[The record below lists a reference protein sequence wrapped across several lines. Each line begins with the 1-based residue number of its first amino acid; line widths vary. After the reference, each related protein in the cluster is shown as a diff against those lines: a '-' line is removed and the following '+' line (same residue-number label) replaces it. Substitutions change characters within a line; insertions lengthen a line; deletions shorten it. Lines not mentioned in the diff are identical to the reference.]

1 MSTKTFLGTVLFEL
15 KKTFSDSKHGIC
27 QNCYNPNTDRD
38 WCQPCNAEKFRQNFS
53 NWTSGNKHIDMFIQD
68 AQVTASNHDEV
79 LEWIPNDQ
87 LNKVTFIANGK
98 YSTNYKAIWS
108 KGDIIQWDHEKNDWS
123 RFNGSISN
131 WSYSQD
137 NSTGL
142 NGRIVALKSFQDSSD
157 ICSELEKLRH
167 YLQSL
172 KEAIKNDSML
182 LPLYGITQHPKTSE
196 YMIVTSYAEGS
207 SLRNNLQYIRKLSW
221 KERLEILLD
230 IAYGLAGL
238 HKSNLLHRNLHS
250 GNVFLFKSLDEKCDR
265 NYSMLGDI
273 SLPQSINY
281 YTSNHEDFYDFLP
294 YVAPEVLR
302 GNLYTKSADIYSF
315 GLLMWELTS
324 GESPFSNIPHDKH
337 LSFDICSGVRPEIF
351 HDIPQCFSALM
362 KRCWSMD
369 PFNRPSAITLCNIFE
384 DWCEYYD
391 DNIKDI
397 DDKNIQLPIMQ
408 FQHAD
413 KLLRSQSKHSSN
425 FYAPYYTN
433 FGFSSYKTYD
443 NKKDQ
448 TRYYY

>member
-1 MSTKTFLGTVLFEL
+1 MSTKTLLGTVLFEL
-15 KKTFSDSKHGIC
+15 KKTFSDSKH
-27 QNCYNPNTDRD
+27 
-38 WCQPCNAEKFRQNFS
+38 
-53 NWTSGNKHIDMFIQD
+53 
-68 AQVTASNHDEV
+68 
-79 LEWIPNDQ
+79 
-87 LNKVTFIANGK
+87 
-98 YSTNYKAIWS
+98 AIWS

-123 RFNGSISN
+123 RFHGSINN

-137 NSTGL
+137 NSAGL

-207 SLRNNLQYIRKLSW
+207 SLRNNLQYIRKLNW

-238 HKSNLLHRNLHS
+238 HKSDILHRNLHS

-265 NYSMLGDI
+265 NFSMVGD
-273 SLPQSINY
+273 L
-281 YTSNHEDFYDFLP
+281 
-294 YVAPEVLR
+294 
-302 GNLYTKSADIYSF
+302 
-315 GLLMWELTS
+315 
-324 GESPFSNIPHDKH
+324 
-337 LSFDICSGVRPEIF
+337 
-351 HDIPQCFSALM
+351 
-362 KRCWSMD
+362 
-369 PFNRPSAITLCNIFE
+369 

-413 KLLRSQSKHSSN
+413 KLLRSQSKHS
-425 FYAPYYTN
+425 
-433 FGFSSYKTYD
+433 
-443 NKKDQ
+443 
-448 TRYYY
+448 

>member
-15 KKTFSDSKHGIC
+15 KKT
-27 QNCYNPNTDRD
+27 
-38 WCQPCNAEKFRQNFS
+38 
-53 NWTSGNKHIDMFIQD
+53 
-68 AQVTASNHDEV
+68 
-79 LEWIPNDQ
+79 
-87 LNKVTFIANGK
+87 
-98 YSTNYKAIWS
+98 

-131 WSYSQD
+131 WTYSQD

-265 NYSMLGDI
+265 NYSML
-273 SLPQSINY
+273 
-281 YTSNHEDFYDFLP
+281 
-294 YVAPEVLR
+294 
-302 GNLYTKSADIYSF
+302 
-315 GLLMWELTS
+315 
-324 GESPFSNIPHDKH
+324 
-337 LSFDICSGVRPEIF
+337 
-351 HDIPQCFSALM
+351 
-362 KRCWSMD
+362 
-369 PFNRPSAITLCNIFE
+369 AITLCNIFE